1 MEYRLKT
8 GTAPMPDGF
17 AIALVPEGVRVVA
30 KHFAIRTSLLPHDA
44 GEGLFFESY
53 ILDHDTH
60 PLGDECDCKPIRH
73 GHDST
78 KWYEHEDDVKRLSRM
93 FPDVLFT
100 LSGEGEENGDTWM
113 FYCRNGQGTRVV
125 PKVVWPDV
133 DPSMV
138 GPSASQADDP
148 TKET

>member
-53 ILDHDTH
+53 ILDHMPTGLRAFGGSVWDPKTEEECEAFALALARMDH
-60 PLGDECDCKPIRH
+60 DWSANSEDLPSGDALKPAFEAALIAGEQARQA
-73 GHDST
+73 
-78 KWYEHEDDVKRLSRM
+78 
-93 FPDVLFT
+93 
-100 LSGEGEENGDTWM
+100 SGGGE
-113 FYCRNGQGTRVV
+113 
-125 PKVVWPDV
+125 P
-133 DPSMV
+133 
-138 GPSASQADDP
+138 
-148 TKET
+148 